1 MNIKES
7 YCISKCPQS
16 DDEIVLGVKDKKVP
30 VKASTLVFGHLCVP
44 KSFDMVMFMKKE
56 LTS

>member
-7 YCISKCPQS
+7 YCVSKCPES
-16 DDEIVLGVKDKKVP
+16 KDDVVLGVKDKKVP

-44 KSFDMVMFMKKE
+44 KSFDMVMFLQKA